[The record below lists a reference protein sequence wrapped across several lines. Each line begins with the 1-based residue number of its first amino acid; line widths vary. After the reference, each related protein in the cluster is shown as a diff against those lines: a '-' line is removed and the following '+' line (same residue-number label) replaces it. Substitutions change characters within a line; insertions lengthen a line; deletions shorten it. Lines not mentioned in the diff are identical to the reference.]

1 MSFTFL
7 KLPLFRQRFHLFL
20 GVFRL
25 LPAPLCSPA
34 MNKPSS
40 LSQPSFLSLHF
51 NLYPQINP
59 PHTPPTTANKP
70 SLSLPVPPYAP
81 PNPHCYLLSCIYH
94 CLLLSFLSEPPLL
107 HHHQHYR
114 HHRRHCC
121 HLPFTKQLHACLHLW
136 CAHSGWRRPT
146 QSSRGAE
153 GLSTP
158 TQALRHGTR
167 REKRRRRENR
177 WEEDTLAAC
186 FITLLLTTPRSSV

>member
-1 MSFTFL
+1 
-7 KLPLFRQRFHLFL
+7 
-20 GVFRL
+20 
-25 LPAPLCSPA
+25 

-40 LSQPSFLSLHF
+40 LSQPLFLSLHF
-51 NLYPQINP
+51 NLYPHITP
-59 PHTPPTTANKP
+59 PPPSPRPTTANKP
-70 SLSLPVPPYAP
+70 GLSLPVPPHAP
-81 PNPHCYLLSCIYH
+81 LDP
-94 CLLLSFLSEPPLL
+94 PPLFTFRHL
-107 HHHQHYR
+107 PLSPSRLPITPPHPHHQHYR

-121 HLPFTKQLHACLHLW
+121 HLPFTKQLHACLHRW